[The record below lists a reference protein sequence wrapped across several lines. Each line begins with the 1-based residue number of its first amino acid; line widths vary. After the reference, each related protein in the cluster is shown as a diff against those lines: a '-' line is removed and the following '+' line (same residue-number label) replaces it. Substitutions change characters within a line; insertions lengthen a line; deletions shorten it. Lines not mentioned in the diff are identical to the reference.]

1 MDQTLQRW
9 TQRLQRLTGL
19 FRLMLQVPGD
29 HGQNTMLMLHPHHPS
44 GKYRNRHKYRKR
56 TGLGVDRVT
65 PPLGVL
71 GAKMSGVQKGW
82 GAGDPP
88 EGRFIR
94 STFLSPGRFLQPLQ
108 TYLSLSSVF
117 RHSQK
122 GRPDTVVI
130 TV

>member
-1 MDQTLQRW
+1 MDTKAPKVNCLVQADAAGSWRSRSKHYAHASSTPS
-9 TQRLQRLTGL
+9 
-19 FRLMLQVPGD
+19 FRKVQEQAQVQEKDWPGC
-29 HGQNTMLMLHPHHPS
+29 GQS
-44 GKYRNRHKYRKR
+44 Y
-56 TGLGVDRVT
+56 